1 MEVLAEVPFLK
12 SCPLC
17 EKVYT
22 QEHSFNRHIKYC
34 QRAQTRRKGRQRSC
48 LSCNRA
54 KARCGFG
61 QPCSRCGK
69 RDLACIYDQP
79 NRRQA
84 STEIARA
91 QHQVVW
97 AGDGNNQQVSE
108 IPSQSSLE
116 LDIFTLDPNLE
127 GYSFESLLVSNT
139 AISPQRPIQSY
150 LPSPENTSETQ
161 ITIRSLSAKAD
172 LTRLPYQREAS
183 HHAAKLVLQTLYAF
197 PQMMLRRKTFPPFI
211 HPQWHEPCLPE
222 ILANCMSI
230 AQLFAA
236 RTPET
241 RAFLWRTINAEEQR
255 FRENYMSF
263 STREIQMA
271 VQSLIIYMIMAI
283 IDQDEHTKQRGT
295 RLLDTV
301 ETLSSRFLT
310 FVGSYS
316 QTERAEPSLTWEDWI
331 FAESRRRMSSLWV
344 VISAVIFIDNNIP
357 CRGCGPLE
365 HLPLLSSKMLWEAQT
380 REEWQLE
387 KTLYDVGNPVMT
399 LGALVKAK
407 RNPEDPLHAQEL
419 QCWEAGTDKLAIML
433 DIATQFVWG
442 R

>member
-1 MEVLAEVPFLK
+1 MELQTELLFIK
-12 SCPLC
+12 NCPLC
-17 EKVYT
+17 EKVYR
-22 QEHSFNRHIKYC
+22 QEHSYNRHVKYC
-34 QRAQTRRKGRQRSC
+34 QRAQTRRKGRPRSC
-48 LSCNRA
+48 ISCSKA
-54 KARCGFG
+54 KAKCTFG

-69 RDLACIYDQP
+69 KDLACIYDQP
-79 NRRQA
+79 SRRQA
-84 STEIARA
+84 NTEAL
-91 QHQVVW
+91 W
-97 AGDGNNQQVSE
+97 TGNGNNQQTSE
-108 IPSQSSLE
+108 MILESYHDLGSSFDLGA
-116 LDIFTLDPNLE
+116 FTLGLNLE
-127 GYSFESLLVSNT
+127 GYSVSRLLVSDT
-139 AISPQRPIQSY
+139 AISTQRVTQPHLPYEEGDPQ
-150 LPSPENTSETQ
+150 TQ
-161 ITIRSLSAKAD
+161 LTVKSLSGKAD

-222 ILANCMSI
+222 TLANCMGI

-241 RAFLWRTINAEEQR
+241 RAFLWRTINTEEQR
-255 FRENYMSF
+255 FRENYMGF
-263 STREIQMA
+263 SAREIQMA
-271 VQSLIIYMIMAI
+271 VQSLMIYMIMAI
-283 IDQDEHTKQRGT
+283 MDQDERTKQRGT

-331 FAESRRRMSSLWV
+331 FAESRRRMSSLWI

-357 CRGCGPLE
+357 CRGCAPLE

-387 KTLYDVGNPVMT
+387 KTLYDVSSPVIT

-433 DIATQFVWG
+433 DMATQFVWAW
-442 R
+442 

>member
-1 MEVLAEVPFLK
+1 MELQTELLFLK
-12 SCPLC
+12 NCPLC
-17 EKVYT
+17 EKVYR
-22 QEHSFNRHIKYC
+22 QEHSYNRHIKYC
-34 QRAQTRRKGRQRSC
+34 QRAQSRRKGRPRSC
-48 LSCNRA
+48 ISCSKA
-54 KARCGFG
+54 KAKCTFG

-69 RDLACIYDQP
+69 KDLACIYDQSS
-79 NRRQA
+79 RRQA
-84 STEIARA
+84 NTE
-91 QHQVVW
+91 VLW
-97 AGDGNNQQVSE
+97 TGNGNNQQVS
-108 IPSQSSLE
+108 QMVLASSNDFGSSFD
-116 LDIFTLDPNLE
+116 LDVFRLDPNLAE
-127 GYSFESLLVSNT
+127 YTVSSLPVPDT
-139 AISPQRPIQSY
+139 AISTQRSVQEDLQYQEGNSQAQV
-150 LPSPENTSETQ
+150 TVK
-161 ITIRSLSAKAD
+161 SLSAKAD
-172 LTRLPYQREAS
+172 LTRLPYQREPS

-222 ILANCMSI
+222 ALANCMSI

-241 RAFLWRTINAEEQR
+241 RAFLWRTINTEEQR

-263 STREIQMA
+263 SAREIQMA
-271 VQSLIIYMIMAI
+271 VQSLMIYMIMAI
-283 IDQDEHTKQRGT
+283 IDQDEQTKQRGT
-295 RLLDTV
+295 GLLDTV

-331 FAESRRRMSSLWV
+331 FAESRRRMSSLWI

-433 DIATQFVWG
+433 DIATQFVWA

>member
-1 MEVLAEVPFLK
+1 MELHTELLFIK
-12 SCPLC
+12 NCPLC
-17 EKVYT
+17 EKVYR
-22 QEHSFNRHIKYC
+22 QEHSYNRHIKYC
-34 QRAQTRRKGRQRSC
+34 QRAQTRRKGRPRSC
-48 LSCNRA
+48 ISCSKA
-54 KARCGFG
+54 KAKCTFG

-69 RDLACIYDQP
+69 KDLACIYDQP
-79 NRRQA
+79 SRRQA
-84 STEIARA
+84 NTE
-91 QHQVVW
+91 VLW
-97 AGDGNNQQVSE
+97 TGNGNNQQVPE
-108 IPSQSSLE
+108 MILASSHDFGSSFD
-116 LDIFTLDPNLE
+116 LDAFTLDPNLE
-127 GYSFESLLVSNT
+127 GYSVSSLSVSDT
-139 AISPQRPIQSY
+139 AISAQRLVQTD
-150 LPSPENTSETQ
+150 LPYQEGDSQARISTVK
-161 ITIRSLSAKAD
+161 SLSAKAD

-222 ILANCMSI
+222 ALANCMSI

-263 STREIQMA
+263 SAREIQMA
-271 VQSLIIYMIMAI
+271 VQSLMIYMIMAI
-283 IDQDEHTKQRGT
+283 IDQDEQTKQRGT

-331 FAESRRRMSSLWV
+331 FAESRRRMSSLWI

-365 HLPLLSSKMLWEAQT
+365 NLPLLSSKMLWEAQT

-387 KTLYDVGNPVMT
+387 KTFYDIGNPVMT

-407 RNPEDPLHAQEL
+407 RNSEDPLHAQEL

-433 DIATQFVWG
+433 DIATQFVWA